1 MKAVNNCLSENG
13 QSGEPPLST
22 AIPMHHRTSPSLR
35 VAPDDEAYWLSIRA
49 SMQPMYVN
57 TQLVNT
63 RRGPAPFRVRE
74 VIRSLVDLSLAY
86 ELDEYEP
93 FRELKESGS
102 SVAIRQ
108 SLAGYFGAS
117 ADEIALTRNAMEGI
131 ATVLNGVTLQPGDE
145 ILATRFCYD
154 SNLAIIRQRV
164 RRDGVVLKFVDLP
177 FGPASEADIVAAFEG
192 AIHARTRLVSFPHV
206 VARTGL
212 VLPVKQISEIAA
224 RYGAFS
230 FVDGAHSAGHIAVVL
245 DELGCDGYAACL
257 HKWMY
262 GPRGTGFLYIRR
274 EKIKDVWPLFASWSN
289 KPKDSIE
296 KFEEVGT
303 VFKALPAAILET
315 MAFNLEVGQA
325 EKTARLRYLRDR
337 WARQLGAHDRVTLLT
352 DLDAEPGTGFA
363 AFNVEGLAPQE
374 FAAALLADYG
384 ISVRPFS
391 MEEDAAMAGIHLSPS
406 LANSVEEVD
415 RFVEAATA
423 ILARTHN
430 SFRLTT

>member
-1 MKAVNNCLSENG
+1 M
-13 QSGEPPLST
+13 ST
-22 AIPMHHRTSPSLR
+22 AIPTHDHRPPLR
-35 VAPDDEAYWLSIRA
+35 AAPDDEAYWSSIRA
-49 SMQPMYVN
+49 TMQPMYVN
-57 TQLVNT
+57 TQLANT
-63 RRGPAPFRVRE
+63 RRGPAPSRVRD
-74 VIRSLVDLSLAY
+74 VVRSLVDLSLAY

-93 FRELKESGS
+93 FRGLKESGS

-108 SLAGYFGAS
+108 SLADYFGAS

-131 ATVLNGVTLQPGDE
+131 ATVINGVTLKPGDE

-154 SNLAIIRQRV
+154 SNLAIIRQRAQ
-164 RRDGVVLKFVDLP
+164 RDGIVLKFVDLP
-177 FGPASEADIVAAFEG
+177 FGPTSDAQILAAFETS
-192 AIHARTRLVSFPHV
+192 ISERTRLVSFPHV

-212 VLPVKQISEIAA
+212 VMPVKQISELAA
-224 RYGAFS
+224 ERGAFS
-230 FVDGAHSAGHIAVVL
+230 FVDGAHSAGHIAVSL
-245 DELGCDGYAACL
+245 DELGCDGYAAGL

-274 EKIKDVWPLFASWSN
+274 DRIADVWPLFASWSN
-289 KPKDSIE
+289 KPTDSIE

-325 EKTARLRYLRDR
+325 EKTARLRFLRDR
-337 WARQLGAHDRVTLLT
+337 WARQLGAHERVTLLT

-363 AFNVEGLAPQE
+363 AFNVDGLTPQE
-374 FAAALLADYG
+374 FAATLLADYG
-384 ISVRPFS
+384 ISVRSFA
-391 MEEDAAMAGIHLSPS
+391 MEEDPSMAGIHLSPG

-423 ILARTHN
+423 IVSRTHN
-430 SFRLTT
+430 SFRRAV